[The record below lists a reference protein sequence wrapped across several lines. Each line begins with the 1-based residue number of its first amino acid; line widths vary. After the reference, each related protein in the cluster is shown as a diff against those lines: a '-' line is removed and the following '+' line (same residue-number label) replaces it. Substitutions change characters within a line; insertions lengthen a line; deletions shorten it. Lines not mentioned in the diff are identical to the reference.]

1 VVMKRSGVD
10 IVTKGGCQPPCWK
23 MAVLS
28 WMAVW
33 PVSMLMRA
41 ILKPVLGPNF
51 PKILAAGLVAAGI
64 VVTLYW
70 VAMPLLVM
78 AAHNWLYLKK

>member
-1 VVMKRSGVD
+1 
-10 IVTKGGCQPPCWK
+10 
-23 MAVLS
+23 
-28 WMAVW
+28 
-33 PVSMLMRA
+33 MRD

-51 PKILAAGLVAAGI
+51 PQILGAGLVAAGI

-78 AAHNWLYLKK
+78 AAHKWLYPKK